1 MPIRL
6 YPIPGAALKCAF
18 SLQKIKGETD
28 IKNAKQ
34 MTWRKKSV
42 WTHVVVLIV
51 NSEHCALLSHL
62 DAGLQH
68 GRYHPGS
75 QQSHQGGQRH
85 WWQHLCLQLHSQGVC
100 FVPKCFP
107 QNSPGGSPI
116 QCPQSEKHGHQTTP
130 YPLP

>member
-1 MPIRL
+1 
-6 YPIPGAALKCAF
+6 
-18 SLQKIKGETD
+18 
-28 IKNAKQ
+28 
-34 MTWRKKSV
+34 MTWRKRSV

-107 QNSPGGSPI
+107 QNSPGFNVLRVKSTDT
-116 QCPQSEKHGHQTTP
+116 K
-130 YPLP
+130 PLRIHFREMS